1 MKIDDNAISFN
12 LDEVESFEIDSIVD
26 HFNDEGIYDEALEE
40 DDVHMIGDDNL
51 GPNDALDN
59 NPDTMVMNM
68 SMDENNVP
76 DYVIADINDDG
87 MIDVDKMLKINDQDI
102 AGGDLSTGDNVY
114 MLGVDEVVPPLFTP
128 NDLEPGDGEN
138 PLFLE
143 DESSLLDE
151 PSYDSPEMDDNVFF
165 NE

>member
-26 HFNDEGIYDEALEE
+26 HFNDEGIYDEALDE

-51 GPNDALDN
+51 DPNDAMES

-87 MIDVDKMLKINDQDI
+87 MIDVDKMLNIDDQDI
-102 AGGDLSTGDNVY
+102 ASGDLSTGDNVY
-114 MLGVDEVVPPLFTP
+114 MLGTDEVVLPPFDS
-128 NDLEPGDGEN
+128 NDLEPDDGESQ
-138 PLFLE
+138 LFLE

-151 PSYDSPEMDDNVFF
+151 PSYDNPEMDDNVFF
-165 NE
+165 ND